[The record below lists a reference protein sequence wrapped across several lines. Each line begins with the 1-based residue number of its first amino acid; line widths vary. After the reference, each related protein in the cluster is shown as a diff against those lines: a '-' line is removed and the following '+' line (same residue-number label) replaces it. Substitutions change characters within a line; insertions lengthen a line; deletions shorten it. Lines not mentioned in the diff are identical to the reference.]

1 MNITYWTD
9 FTKRKNSTKQPTGG
23 TQATVKLKEP
33 CGIYSPT
40 FICSG
45 VPESVKYVSAWGRY
59 YFVSEVTHDGPEI
72 LVSCVSDPLA
82 TFKSAIGSTYADVEY
97 TSSSTNT
104 DITDPRNRPTYISDT
119 AEKTIVSIGSFGT
132 SGPQFQAGY
141 NYIMGVLSD
150 EGINYYIMNSTDLS
164 VFTSYVF
171 DTSFAQQ
178 IQNQFYDMKSCVVSC
193 IAVPIVRNI
202 GTQTPIT
209 IGGNTIKHAGA
220 NYNFYKLTTRVF
232 SKDSGAI
239 AINFPSD
246 TWGYDYS
253 YLDVSPYTSG
263 SVYLPFVGVVD
274 FDVELFAQNKSMQ
287 IKVYIDIVTG
297 DIVYHFLRS
306 DNIVSSYAGNFGA
319 SVPIAGQS
327 YNAIGAAQGMLA
339 TLGGVA
345 TMIGGAIA
353 ENPAVA
359 VSGLGAAV
367 GGAVGSMASM
377 QRHTQINGSNSS
389 MIGSWL
395 GHDVKVFV
403 VSRRPAEMAIDSA
416 YKAVSGMPYFKG
428 ATISNL
434 SGYVKCNGA
443 SVAINGFDADRDAVN
458 NYLNSGFYYE

>member
-1 MNITYWTD
+1 MTIKYWTD
-9 FTKRKNSTKQPTGG
+9 FSKRKNSTKQPTGG
-23 TQATVKLKEP
+23 TQATVRLKEP
-33 CGIYSPT
+33 CGIASPS
-40 FICSG
+40 FICNG
-45 VPESVKYVSAWGRY
+45 IPDTVKYIEAFGRY
-59 YFVSEVTHDGPEI
+59 YFVSEVTHDGAEI
-72 LVSCVSDPLA
+72 VIDCVSDPMA
-82 TFKSAIGSTYADVEY
+82 TFKSSIGSLYADVEY

-104 DITDPRNRPTYISDT
+104 DITDPRNRPTYVSDT
-119 AEKTIVSIGSFGT
+119 TETTIASIGSFGT

-150 EGINYYIMNSTDLS
+150 EGINYYIMDNTDFS
-164 VFTSYVF
+164 VFTSFVF
-171 DTSFAQQ
+171 DTNFANQ

-202 GTQTPIT
+202 GTQSPIT
-209 IGGNTIKHAGA
+209 IGGHTITHNGA

-232 SKDSGAI
+232 SKDSGAT
-239 AINFPSD
+239 AISFPSD
-246 TWGYDYS
+246 TWGFDYS

-274 FDVELFAQNKSMQ
+274 FDVELFAQNKSIQ
-287 IKVYIDIVTG
+287 IKIYIDIVTG

-306 DNIVSSYAGNFGA
+306 GAIVSTYAGNFGA
-319 SVPIAGQS
+319 GVPIAGQS

-395 GHDVKVFV
+395 GHDVKVFIL
-403 VSRRPAEMAIDSA
+403 SRRPAEMSIDSA

-428 ATISNL
+428 ATISSL
-434 SGYVKCNGA
+434 SGFIKCNSA
-443 SVAINGFDADRDAVN
+443 SINISGFESDRETING
-458 NYLNSGFYYE
+458 YLNSGFYYE